1 MLTADDDWRRVTDIQ
16 ERRKIQNRLA
26 QRNYRLKL
34 KRRLHELERRAGSE
48 EVTVPTTAASRKRA
62 CQQQQPKNKRQQQA
76 RQPKQPEVQIEQ
88 YFDQQTPFY
97 LPVPAAPLA
106 NRGIRRGTPPLIT
119 TFPDDWTYPAY
130 PDSSEPCSATTASD
144 CSPPITPTADETTQL
159 VFLSEEYAQGTPAL
173 VTPNS
178 FQDCHWNKQVYP
190 QPTNGQF
197 LEYSLVTSPVEGVRP
212 MLPYSPT
219 DNAIYP
225 SSAFPQF
232 PVRYTTAPS
241 VNPSQYINAIE
252 TYEECQYSIPVRN
265 PVTVSMAPERI
276 EQTFVGIP
284 TSTFEESGPWSSIS
298 EEMHTLRPACTQMAI
313 PSQFT
318 YEAVPVP
325 GFSYAAS
332 NQSQNW
338 QQWNTQSSNWGFSR

>member
-62 CQQQQPKNKRQQQA
+62 CQQQQPKNKRQQQT
-76 RQPKQPEVQIEQ
+76 RQPKQQPEIQIDQ

-97 LPVPAAPLA
+97 MPVPAAPLA
-106 NRGIRRGTPPLIT
+106 SRGIRRGTPPLIT
-119 TFPDDWTYPAY
+119 TFSDDWSYPSY

-144 CSPPITPTADETTQL
+144 CSPPITPTAEETTQL
-159 VFLSEEYAQGTPAL
+159 IFLSEEYAQGTPSL
-173 VTPNS
+173 VTPNN
-178 FQDCHWNKQVYP
+178 FQDCHWDKQIYP

-219 DNAIYP
+219 DAIYP
-225 SSAFPQF
+225 PSAFPQF
-232 PVRYTTAPS
+232 PVRYTTAPL
-241 VNPSQYINAIE
+241 VTPSQYVNTIE
-252 TYEECQYSIPVRN
+252 TYECQFSIPVRN

-276 EQTFVGIP
+276 EQTFIGIP
-284 TSTFEESGPWSSIS
+284 TSTFEESGPWSSIP
-298 EEMHTLRPACTQMAI
+298 EEMHTLRPACTQMAM
-313 PSQFT
+313 PSQFA

-338 QQWNTQSSNWGFSR
+338 EQWNTQSSNWDFSR